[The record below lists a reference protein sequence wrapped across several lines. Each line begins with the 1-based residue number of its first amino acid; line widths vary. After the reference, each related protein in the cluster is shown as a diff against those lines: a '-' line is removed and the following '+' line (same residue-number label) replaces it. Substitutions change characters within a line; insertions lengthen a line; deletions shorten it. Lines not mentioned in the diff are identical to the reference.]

1 MSRLSDLYKAMETLR
16 NEGVSEDI
24 LVQKML
30 EREEEVIKEEVI
42 PMVIKGIAPALNQV
56 QRNLT
61 LVIDY
66 QPGEP
71 IKATL
76 SRKTK
81 ISEMID
87 SKAAHVSKRTTTTV
101 SRESSPKIPQLG
113 GYKKVLDS
121 AGPHNSLSKAIRE
134 IKKYW
139 NKGLKE
145 ILAKFGITHQSE
157 LTPNRL
163 AQIAPNNIFR
173 DKNGN
178 ESIGIWGNQRVK
190 DSAGNYVLD
199 SNGKYKT
206 EPVLRPCKTWT
217 VHKVLLLLSQNE
229 SK

>member
-1 MSRLSDLYKAMETLR
+1 METLR

-30 EREEEVIKEEVI
+30 EREEEIIKEEVI

-87 SKAAHVSKRTTTTV
+87 SKAVHVSKRTNTTV
-101 SRESSPKIPQLG
+101 SRNTSQKITQLG

-121 AGPHNSLSKAIRE
+121 VGPHNSLSKAIRE

-145 ILAKFGITHQSE
+145 VLAKFGILTPSE
-157 LTPNRL
+157 LNPYRL
-163 AQIAPNNIFR
+163 KKIVPNNIFV
-173 DKNGN
+173 DKDGN
-178 ESIGIWGNQRVK
+178 EVIGIWGNQRMK
-190 DSAGNYVLD
+190 DSAGNYILD

-206 EPVLRPCKTWT
+206 EPVLRQCKTWT
-217 VHKVLLLLSQNE
+217 VHKILLLLSQNE